1 MQWTV
6 TAPIELL
13 WFIAATPT
21 QGPFNA
27 QISDTIDRKS
37 HYLGTHYATDHWHD
51 RPQWLQPP
59 ALMHQAGKHMELPD
73 SQILGTWGWMDKRR
87 RDAAPLLTQTHQLW
101 EVKLAG
107 SKFAMENKDL

>member
-21 QGPFNA
+21 WGPFNA
-27 QISDTIDRKS
+27 QIGDTIDRNS
-37 HYLGTHYATDHWHD
+37 DYLGTRYPTDHWHD

-59 ALMHQAGKHMELPD
+59 ALMQRADKHMELPD
-73 SQILGTWGWMDKRR
+73 SQILGSWGWMTKRYK
-87 RDAAPLLTQTHQLW
+87 DAAPLPTQTHRLW
-101 EVKLAG
+101 EGKFAG
-107 SKFAMENKDL
+107 SKFATENKDL